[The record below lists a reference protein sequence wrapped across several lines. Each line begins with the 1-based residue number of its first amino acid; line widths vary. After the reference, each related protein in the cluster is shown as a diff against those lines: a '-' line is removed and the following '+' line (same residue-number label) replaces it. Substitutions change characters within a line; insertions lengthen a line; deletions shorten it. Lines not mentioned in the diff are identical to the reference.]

1 MLAQIASTCVVTL
14 VFWTQGESFAISALI
29 GGLICL
35 IPNLYSARKLTA
47 KRTAD
52 LAELTRTIFSAEL
65 GKIVITATLFTLVFA
80 TQEWIQP
87 VALLSGFILAQLT
100 HWIMPLWADA
110 KNKHKKGIRT

>member
-1 MLAQIASTCVVTL
+1 M
-14 VFWTQGESFAISALI
+14 SALI

-35 IPNLYSARKLTA
+35 LPSVYSAYKLTA

-52 LAELTRTIFSAEL
+52 LGVLTRTIFSAEL

-80 TQEWIQP
+80 TQKWIQP
-87 VALLSGFILAQLT
+87 VALFSGFVLAQLA
-100 HWIMPLWADA
+100 HWIMPLWVDA

>member
-1 MLAQIASTCVVTL
+1 MAQMAATCIVTL
-14 VFWTQGESFAISALI
+14 VFWTQGEYFAMSALM

-35 IPNLYSARKLTA
+35 LPNLYSARKLTA

-52 LAELTRTIFSAEL
+52 LAKLTRTIFSAEL

-87 VALLSGFILAQLT
+87 VALMSGFILAQLA
-100 HWIMPLWADA
+100 HWFIPLWVDA